1 MSGFDGI
8 IVEDM
13 CDEILEE
20 REEMLDDLVQWSS
33 FFPAHR
39 ERRRDREVSEG
50 GEEWTDLCLNSNLLM
65 IFLKAVK
72 ELNIL
77 RISD

>member
-39 ERRRDREVSEG
+39 ERRREVE
-50 GEEWTDLCLNSNLLM
+50 
-65 IFLKAVK
+65 
-72 ELNIL
+72 
-77 RISD
+77 RRR

>member
-39 ERRRDREVSEG
+39 ERGREVE
-50 GEEWTDLCLNSNLLM
+50 
-65 IFLKAVK
+65 
-72 ELNIL
+72 
-77 RISD
+77 RRR